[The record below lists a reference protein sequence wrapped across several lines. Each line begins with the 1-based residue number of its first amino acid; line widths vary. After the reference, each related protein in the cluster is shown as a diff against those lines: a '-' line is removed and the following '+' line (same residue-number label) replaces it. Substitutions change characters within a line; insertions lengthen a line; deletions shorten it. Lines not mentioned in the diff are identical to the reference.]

1 MTVGTCHLPQ
11 FIQVTDNRGTSA
23 ITLQVRRRR
32 PAKWLAQR
40 GASRTIGQR
49 RSATK
54 PVKAIRIMSV
64 NRKAHLKGLH
74 KCNFESAPC

>member
-40 GASRTIGQR
+40 GGEPYNGPTPFGGEAGEGYPENVGQ
-49 RSATK
+49 
-54 PVKAIRIMSV
+54 
-64 NRKAHLKGLH
+64 
-74 KCNFESAPC
+74 